1 MFLNYSLFL
10 LYNEFVKRGIMIITK
25 TPFRIDF
32 AGDGTDLPSFYEK
45 EFGCVTSVSIKK
57 YVYITAHKSFDNTI
71 TLKYS
76 QHEKVND
83 VEELKNE
90 RAREALKLTGVRK
103 GIEIHSVAD
112 MPAQTGLGSSSS
124 FVVGM
129 LNALYAYNQ
138 KLASA
143 DRLAREAFEIEVLKL
158 GNPIGKQ
165 DHYAAAYGG
174 LNYLQFNSDN
184 SVGVRPIIMAKNMR
198 NELQKNLIMF
208 YTGFLRSASDILA
221 GQKKDI
227 ETNKEK
233 FAYMQRM
240 RDIGVEMRD
249 SLLAGDLMSFAELL
263 DKNWQYKKQMN
274 PSVTNPQI
282 DKWYTL
288 AKEHG
293 ALGGKISGAGAGG
306 FLVVYC
312 EEEKQDKLIRALP
325 ELKPYPVEFE
335 PEGSKIIYVHE

>member
-1 MFLNYSLFL
+1 
-10 LYNEFVKRGIMIITK
+10 
-25 TPFRIDF
+25 
-32 AGDGTDLPSFYEK
+32 
-45 EFGCVTSVSIKK
+45 
-57 YVYITAHKSFDNTI
+57 
-71 TLKYS
+71 
-76 QHEKVND
+76 
-83 VEELKNE
+83 
-90 RAREALKLTGVRK
+90 
-103 GIEIHSVAD
+103 
-112 MPAQTGLGSSSS
+112 
-124 FVVGM
+124 M

-335 PEGSKIIYVHE
+335 PEGSKIIYVH